1 VYFNKQKYSISV
13 LSQRILGI
21 FGNLR
26 RKHRNMKNILVIN
39 GSPKG
44 KYSVTL
50 HTVLYLQKQ
59 FPEYNFEILH
69 ASQKIKSLE
78 KDFSPAL
85 EAIRKADL
93 LIFAYP
99 VYTFLVPAQLHRFI
113 ELMHESGE
121 DFSSKTATQITTSK
135 HFYDTTAHEFIRENC
150 QDLNMY
156 TLEGLSADMD
166 DILTKNGQTQAV
178 KFFKYTL
185 WQMGETFLT
194 SFKPERQPRIAVVT
208 DYSEEDWSL
217 IAKIETFKKE
227 ALYPVDIINIREFPF
242 KGSCISCFNCASDG
256 ECIYKDGFTDLL
268 RNDIHRH
275 NAIVYAFTIRNHS
288 MGSLFKM
295 YDDRQFCNGHRTVTM
310 GTPFGYIIEGDIEKE
325 QNLKTVLTARA
336 QVGGNFLA
344 GLACTDD
351 QVFEMAHRL
360 VYAISNQLVLPQNF
374 LGVGGMKIF
383 RDLIYLMRGMMRADH
398 KFFKSH
404 GQYDFPQK
412 KWATS
417 MKMYLVGWLMGNK
430 KLKSKMGNQLNEGMI
445 SEYKKILDK

>member
-1 VYFNKQKYSISV
+1 LAVSVYNDI
-13 LSQRILGI
+13 
-21 FGNLR
+21 
-26 RKHRNMKNILVIN
+26 RKRGTDMKTLVIN

-208 DYSEEDWSL
+208 DYSE
-217 IAKIETFKKE
+217 
-227 ALYPVDIINIREFPF
+227 
-242 KGSCISCFNCASDG
+242 
-256 ECIYKDGFTDLL
+256 
-268 RNDIHRH
+268 
-275 NAIVYAFTIRNHS
+275 
-288 MGSLFKM
+288 
-295 YDDRQFCNGHRTVTM
+295 
-310 GTPFGYIIEGDIEKE
+310 
-325 QNLKTVLTARA
+325 
-336 QVGGNFLA
+336 
-344 GLACTDD
+344 
-351 QVFEMAHRL
+351 
-360 VYAISNQLVLPQNF
+360 
-374 LGVGGMKIF
+374 
-383 RDLIYLMRGMMRADH
+383 
-398 KFFKSH
+398 
-404 GQYDFPQK
+404 
-412 KWATS
+412 
-417 MKMYLVGWLMGNK
+417 
-430 KLKSKMGNQLNEGMI
+430 
-445 SEYKKILDK
+445 